1 VGKLRYK
8 NDSDAFTYI
17 MNSGVKGSK
26 NERGE
31 TLIKAP
37 EEKKTEEEKHFIKL
51 LSLVS
56 NKISERF
63 VNLKECFRHLDTNH
77 SQSISIN
84 EFA

>member
-1 VGKLRYK
+1 MGKLRYK

-31 TLIKAP
+31 TLIKTP